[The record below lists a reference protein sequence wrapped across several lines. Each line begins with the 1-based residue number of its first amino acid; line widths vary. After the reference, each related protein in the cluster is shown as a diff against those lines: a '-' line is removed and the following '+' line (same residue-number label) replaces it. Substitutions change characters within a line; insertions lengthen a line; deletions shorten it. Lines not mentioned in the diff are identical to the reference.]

1 MAKVATTTIQ
11 RIWDCRWSRPGF
23 RLFGVAEH
31 LQPESVWVCV
41 RDQGRRCVVDHEC
54 DQCPRW
60 SQPSTRR
67 TTRTPIIPEPR
78 PGHIANRN
86 CRTRMRAAAGW
97 RSS

>member
-60 SQPSTRR
+60 
-67 TTRTPIIPEPR
+67 EP
-78 PGHIANRN
+78 
-86 CRTRMRAAAGW
+86 TVDAAYDTDADHP
-97 RSS
+97 